1 MTIVLMTSTPTRRVS
16 RIRLGV
22 IKKAAVEIG
31 KRFVK
36 YLLEL
41 SESVTGRINRGI
53 EVLRR
58 AAFQGLSDKY
68 QKVGYSCNM
77 WEPVCPK
84 SSTEGRDFVIF
95 PLGNT

>member
-1 MTIVLMTSTPTRRVS
+1 M
-16 RIRLGV
+16 
-22 IKKAAVEIG
+22 EID

-41 SESVTGRINRGI
+41 SDSITGHII

-68 QKVGYSCNM
+68 QSVGSSNCNYVGVRM
-77 WEPVCPK
+77 L
-84 SSTEGRDFVIF
+84 SVIDRRS
-95 PLGNT
+95 